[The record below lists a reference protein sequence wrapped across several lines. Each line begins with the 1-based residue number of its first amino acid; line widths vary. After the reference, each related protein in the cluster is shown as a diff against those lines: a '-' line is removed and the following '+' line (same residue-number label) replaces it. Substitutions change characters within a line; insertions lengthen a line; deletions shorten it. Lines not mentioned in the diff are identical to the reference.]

1 MKLFSYKAIKQ
12 KKETFLSMTSL
23 TVEEFEEL
31 MIPFRQCWKEHAK
44 EKGKVFDNMEDRL
57 LFILYYLKTYPLQQV
72 IAYCFE
78 MSQGEANKQIHE
90 LSYILKLALNKGDF
104 VPPRKSKEIL
114 EKLEQ
119 ENPQD
124 YVIDGT
130 ERRIIRPV
138 DKEIQK
144 VFHSGK
150 KNDNTVKNI
159 VLGGMD
165 DRQIKG
171 LTETCEGK
179 KHDKKACD
187 ESDISLPKES
197 HCYCDSG
204 FQGLKIKDATIHI
217 PKKKPRNGELTEE
230 EKENNRL
237 LASKRIVIEH
247 INAGIKRC
255 RIVKDVFRNML
266 ANYEDVVME
275 LACALHNFRT
285 YHRRY
290 AY

>member
-1 MKLFSYKAIKQ
+1 MKLFSYEAVKS
-12 KKETFLSMTSL
+12 KKDTFLSMTSL
-23 TVEEFEEL
+23 TVEEFEKL
-31 MIPFRQCWKEHAK
+31 IIPFEQCWREYAK
-44 EKGKVFDNMEDRL
+44 EKGKVFDTIEDRL

-72 IAYCFE
+72 LAYSFE
-78 MSQGEANKQIHE
+78 MSQGEANKHIHE
-90 LSYILKLALNKGDF
+90 LSYILKLTLNKDGF
-104 VPPRKSKEIL
+104 VPPRKSEEIL

-124 YVIDGT
+124 YAIDGT
-130 ERRIIRPV
+130 ERRIIRPT
-138 DKEIQK
+138 DNNTQNM
-144 VFHSGK
+144 FYSGK
-150 KNDNTVKNI
+150 KGTHTVKNI
-159 VLGGMD
+159 VIGGID
-165 DRQIKG
+165 DYQIKG

-187 ESDISLPKES
+187 EANIRLPKES

-204 FQGLKIKDATIHI
+204 FQGLNIDDVIIHT
-217 PKKKPRNGELTEE
+217 PKKKPRGGELTEE
-230 EKENNRL
+230 EKETNRL

-255 RIVKDVFRNML
+255 RIVKDVFRNLM

-285 YHRRY
+285 YHRKN